1 MLKVKTHSLI
11 KGFDKHNSIYND
23 SYFKGIETYA
33 VQSSKIIANS
43 ILELFSPKSIVD
55 LGCGTGDLLNEFQKL
70 QVKSFGIDYSESAL
84 YLCKQKG
91 LSVLK
96 IDLENETVPNHIKSD
111 VALCTE
117 VAEHLPE
124 SCSDNLIKNLCGISK
139 IIIFTAAPPG
149 QGDVEHHDHVNE
161 QLPIYW
167 VNKFKDFGYSLDLDK
182 TRILQKTWEINNV
195 SSFYYQNLMVFLM
208 N

>member
-1 MLKVKTHSLI
+1 
-11 KGFDKHNSIYND
+11 
-23 SYFKGIETYA
+23 
-33 VQSSKIIANS
+33 
-43 ILELFSPKSIVD
+43 
-55 LGCGTGDLLNEFQKL
+55 
-70 QVKSFGIDYSESAL
+70 
-84 YLCKQKG
+84 
-91 LSVLK
+91 LK
-96 IDLENETVPNHIKSD
+96 INLENETVPNHIKAD
-111 VALCTE
+111 VAICTE

-124 SCSDNLIKNLCGISK
+124 SCANNLIKNLCGISK

-195 SSFYYQNLMVFLM
+195 SSFYYQNLMVFLK
-208 N
+208 NL